1 MSKVYV
7 SSTFRDL
14 RVCRQSVAEAVRL
27 LGHQDVAM
35 EHYGAEPRPALEK
48 CLRDV
53 ERSDVY
59 VGMFGRRYGWVP
71 PGSTQSITEQEY
83 RQAVRSEK
91 DTLVFLLD
99 EEAAGWDEP
108 EDEPAERK
116 MQLAKLREELSTK
129 LLAGRFASCDE
140 LAIKVIAA
148 LANLDTPPMTTSD
161 AGREDQLLRLVHSD
175 DLATRSRARRA
186 LVDTGSA
193 AFAALL
199 RARLRKG
206 HDTQE
211 RRSADVR
218 ELAQIE
224 ERNYRVMPIL
234 RDLLKADD
242 PATKAA
248 VVFEFA
254 QRALRSKPVSDEDV
268 RVILALSNSDRAD
281 VRREVGHAMWKFLP
295 RSEDVKQAMRERL
308 IELVRDA
315 DDAVRQTSS
324 YSLRRVNQA

>member
-14 RVCRQSVAEAVRL
+14 RTCRQSVTEAVRL

-35 EHYGAEPRPALEK
+35 EHYGAEPRPPLEK
-48 CLRDV
+48 CLKDV
-53 ERSDVY
+53 EACEVY
-59 VGMFGRRYGWVP
+59 VGIFGRRYGWIP

-91 DTLVFLLD
+91 DILVFLLD
-99 EEAAGWDEP
+99 DGAAGWSEP
-108 EDEPAERK
+108 EDEPADRK
-116 MQLAKLREELSTK
+116 AQLAKLREELSK
-129 LLAGRFASCDE
+129 KFLSARFASCDE

-148 LANLDTPPMTTSD
+148 LAKLGAPPVTAPD
-161 AGREDQLLRLVHSD
+161 FEREDQLLRLVRSD
-175 DLATRSRARRA
+175 DLATRSRAGQA
-186 LVDTGSA
+186 LVDMGSA
-193 AFAALL
+193 AYAALL
-199 RARLRKG
+199 RAHLREG
-206 HDTQE
+206 RDSQD
-211 RRSADVR
+211 RRSADIR

-224 ERNYRVMPIL
+224 EQNHRVMPIL

-254 QRALRSKPVSDEDV
+254 QRALRSKPVSDEDI
-268 RVILALSNSDRAD
+268 RVILALSSSESAD

-295 RSEDVKQAMRERL
+295 RSEDLKQVMRERL
-308 IELVRDA
+308 IELGRDA
-315 DDAVRQTSS
+315 DNAVRQTSA
-324 YSLRRVNQA
+324 YSLRRVNRD

>member
-1 MSKVYV
+1 M
-7 SSTFRDL
+7 
-14 RVCRQSVAEAVRL
+14 
-27 LGHQDVAM
+27 
-35 EHYGAEPRPALEK
+35 
-48 CLRDV
+48 
-53 ERSDVY
+53 
-59 VGMFGRRYGWVP
+59 
-71 PGSTQSITEQEY
+71 
-83 RQAVRSEK
+83 VRSEK

-116 MQLAKLREELSTK
+116 MQLAKLREELLTK

-186 LVDTGSA
+186 LVHTGSA

-234 RDLLKADD
+234 RDLLKVI
-242 PATKAA
+242 PRPRRRWCSSRAA
-248 VVFEFA
+248 RAALEAGLRRGRSGHPGTFE
-254 QRALRSKPVSDEDV
+254 QLTVCGH
-268 RVILALSNSDRAD
+268 
-281 VRREVGHAMWKFLP
+281 VRREVGHAMWKFL
-295 RSEDVKQAMRERL
+295 RAAR
-308 IELVRDA
+308 
-315 DDAVRQTSS
+315 T
-324 YSLRRVNQA
+324 